1 MRKLLVLFFFLLPF
15 NLYAEIPFFIDF
27 KYVLN
32 ESVAGKKAQTALKNK
47 LEKGLNQIREKE
59 KKLREQEKNII
70 NQKKILTPE
79 EYKKKVDKLRTDANN
94 LQKERK
100 KILDDVAKQ
109 RANARNELLKNLN
122 PIIKDY
128 MKGKN
133 IRMVIDKKNL
143 IVADDDLNITED
155 IVKKL
160 NEKLK
165 SINIK

>member
-1 MRKLLVLFFFLLPF
+1 M
-15 NLYAEIPFFIDF
+15 YAEIPFFIDF

-32 ESVAGKKAQTALKNK
+32 ESVAGKKAQTALKNN
-47 LEKGLNQIREKE
+47 EKGLNQIREE
-59 KKLREQEKNII
+59 KKIREQEKNII

-165 SINIK
+165 SIKIK

>member
-1 MRKLLVLFFFLLPF
+1 MRKLLVLFFFLLSF

-27 KYVLN
+27 KYFLN

-143 IVADDDLNITED
+143 IVADDDLNITDD

-165 SINIK
+165 SIHIK

>member
-1 MRKLLVLFFFLLPF
+1 MRKLLVLFFFLLSF

-59 KKLREQEKNII
+59 KNLESKKNII

-79 EYKKKVDKLRTDANN
+79 EYKKKLTSLEQMQITKR
-94 LQKERK
+94 RK

-109 RANARNELLKNLN
+109 RAKC
-122 PIIKDY
+122 
-128 MKGKN
+128 
-133 IRMVIDKKNL
+133 
-143 IVADDDLNITED
+143 
-155 IVKKL
+155 
-160 NEKLK
+160 
-165 SINIK
+165 

>member
-1 MRKLLVLFFFLLPF
+1 MRKLLVLFFFLLSF

-109 RANARNELLKNLN
+109 RTNARNELLKNLN

>member
-1 MRKLLVLFFFLLPF
+1 MRKLLVLFFFLLSF

-79 EYKKKVDKLRTDANN
+79 EYKKKLTSLEQMQIIYKKREKKFSTML
-94 LQKERK
+94 LSKEPM
-100 KILDDVAKQ
+100 LET
-109 RANARNELLKNLN
+109 NC
-122 PIIKDY
+122 
-128 MKGKN
+128 
-133 IRMVIDKKNL
+133 
-143 IVADDDLNITED
+143 
-155 IVKKL
+155 
-160 NEKLK
+160 
-165 SINIK
+165 

>member
-1 MRKLLVLFFFLLPF
+1 M
-15 NLYAEIPFFIDF
+15 
-27 KYVLN
+27 
-32 ESVAGKKAQTALKNK
+32 AGKKAQTALKNK